1 MMNWV
6 KILLVFLVSI
16 ALMAQAADVSNP
28 DNKAKSAKEAGLQD
42 TEKKLDER
50 IARLNERLKA
60 YTKLFKT
67 KLLVQPHKTFLMKGK
82 ANGDVCDTNRPQLAD
97 DNDCLKLQVVD
108 FVGSEYGQ
116 SALKKGSKSKYIAIF
131 YEGGAKEKDPELE
144 KPGKI
149 KKIISNILVND
160 FEHQD
165 IKLSEVTDGAPAQE
179 EKANVDNKNVF
190 VFYQHDGYPK
200 PATAENPSEK
210 GIGKYTLDSV
220 ENTETNPTRNDFKKE
235 FYLKHLDQYDRLFS
249 TIFDANEEVGN
260 KRYRESNDVLK
271 NSLKY

>member
-6 KILLVFLVSI
+6 KILLVFLVSL
-16 ALMAQAADVSNP
+16 ALMSQAADVSNT
-28 DNKAKSAKEAGLQD
+28 DSAKPGKEVGLQG

-50 IARLNERLKA
+50 IARLNERLKS
-60 YTKLFKT
+60 YTKLFKM

-82 ANGDVCDTNRPQLAD
+82 ANGDVCDTNRSQMAD

-108 FVGSEYGQ
+108 FVGSEHGQ
-116 SALKKGSKSKYIAIF
+116 SPLKLGSKSKYVSVF

-149 KKIISNILVND
+149 KKIISNIVVND

-165 IKLSEVTDGAPAQE
+165 IKLSEVSDNAPAE
-179 EKANVDNKNVF
+179 EKGNVDNKNIF
-190 VFYQHDGYPK
+190 VFYQHDGYPRPSTEQN
-200 PATAENPSEK
+200 PAEK
-210 GIGKYTLDSV
+210 GIGKYSLDSV
-220 ENTETNPTRNDFKKE
+220 ENTEANPSRNEFKKE
-235 FYLKHLDQYDRLFS
+235 YYLKHLDQYDRLFS

-260 KRYRESNDVLK
+260 KRYRESNEVLK